1 MRASE
6 RSDGKKSHVIRYTFH
21 MRRSQFCDHWKG
33 IILEMDKRYTVN
45 WRYRV
50 STPKKT
56 IILWFSMIKV
66 LFWFFKMMLKI
77 DNPLVLVVYW
87 TGGGVKRNQI
97 WYIFFQSPLPL
108 GYTHPNPAPTPLRR
122 KGKNIGIFQGSLS
135 APRFFLLYFTETFWN
150 QNFRVPYFSAV
161 MPPHALNN
169 EPSRKCVQTNQTN
182 VE

>member
-1 MRASE
+1 ML
-6 RSDGKKSHVIRYTFH
+6 D
-21 MRRSQFCDHWKG
+21 
-33 IILEMDKRYTVN
+33 

-50 STPKKT
+50 STPPPPQKKKP

-97 WYIFFQSPLPL
+97 WCIFFQSPLPL

-161 MPPHALNN
+161 MPPPPPPPPPTPPNPTDYHALNN

-182 VE
+182 VEYYFKDTVYKENTCKKSAST

>member
-1 MRASE
+1 
-6 RSDGKKSHVIRYTFH
+6 
-21 MRRSQFCDHWKG
+21 
-33 IILEMDKRYTVN
+33 
-45 WRYRV
+45 
-50 STPKKT
+50 
-56 IILWFSMIKV
+56 
-66 LFWFFKMMLKI
+66 MMLKI

-161 MPPHALNN
+161 MPPPPPNPTDYHALNN

-182 VE
+182 VEYSLQRKHVQEIGFYINIVVWHPLLLVFQRSVCQHASDRSNLNQTFDPPCL